1 MKTSIGT
8 LLLTALTSVIIITG
22 CKKDDDTPT
31 PPGPGPAPTPSLY
44 LRLGGDTLVADP
56 AAPGM
61 EVKKGY
67 LAIRSVVDSS
77 IFVIA
82 ADPELQPY
90 FAVLLGEVGA
100 GQLTNLAVLSKSLS
114 DFFAV
119 GAGATSIQYA
129 GLNMVD
135 AHNPATNP
143 RMTGLVTNE
152 AHDRFIA
159 DVVIGAQQNNVPMSI
174 IQEFGA
180 LMESLRSQIVQG

>member
-1 MKTSIGT
+1 MKTLRAT
-8 LLLTALTSVIIITG
+8 LLLSGFTAILIMTG
-22 CKKDDDTPT
+22 CKKDDETPT
-31 PPGPGPAPTPSLY
+31 PPAPGPAPTPSLY
-44 LRLGGDTLVADP
+44 VRLGGDAMVADP
-56 AAPGM
+56 ANPGM
-61 EVKKGY
+61 QVKQGY

-90 FAVLLGEVGA
+90 FAVLLGEVGG
-100 GQLTNLAVLSKSLS
+100 GQLTNLAVLSKNLT

-119 GAGATSIQYA
+119 GAGATSIQYN
-129 GLNMVD
+129 GLNMAD
-135 AHNPATNP
+135 AHNPAVNP
-143 RMTGLVTNE
+143 RMTGLVTDE

-180 LMESLRSQIVQG
+180 LMESLRGPIVQG